1 MGYEH
6 KCQVQYSQCFG
17 KYSLKMF
24 SNVMTRF
31 VSLLLDHVSAELA
44 ATGDRDWLVEAG
56 GAGARVRVSQVEG
69 RARRVASGL
78 ARLGLGPG
86 DILHTA
92 YNSNLEFYWPLLGA
106 WLCGAAVR

>member
-1 MGYEH
+1 MSGTVNVLEP
-6 KCQVQYSQCFG
+6 
-17 KYSLKMF
+17 F
-24 SNVMTRF
+24 SDDVCCHTRF

-56 GAGARVRVSQVEG
+56 GVGAEARVRGSQVQG
-69 RARRVASGL
+69 SARRVASGL

-86 DILHTA
+86 HILHTA

>member
-1 MGYEH
+1 M
-6 KCQVQYSQCFG
+6 
-17 KYSLKMF
+17 
-24 SNVMTRF
+24 
-31 VSLLLDHVSAELA
+31 SLLLDHVSAELA

-56 GAGARVRVSQVEG
+56 GVEAEARVRVSQVEG
-69 RARRVASGL
+69 VARRVASGL

>member
-1 MGYEH
+1 M
-6 KCQVQYSQCFG
+6 
-17 KYSLKMF
+17 
-24 SNVMTRF
+24 
-31 VSLLLDHVSAELA
+31 SLLLDHVSAELA

-56 GAGARVRVSQVEG
+56 GVGAEARVLLSQVQG

>member
-1 MGYEH
+1 MWWH
-6 KCQVQYSQCFG
+6 
-17 KYSLKMF
+17 
-24 SNVMTRF
+24 TRF